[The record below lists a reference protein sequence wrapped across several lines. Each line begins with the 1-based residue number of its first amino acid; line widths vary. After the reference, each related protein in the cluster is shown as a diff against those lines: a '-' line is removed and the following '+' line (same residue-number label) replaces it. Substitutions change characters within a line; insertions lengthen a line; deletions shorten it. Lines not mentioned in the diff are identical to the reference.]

1 MIQLKKTRYGT
12 LFWLSLSIFFTL
24 LYGWLGLKVATSSSY
39 IVASDVRQH
48 VFWIRRYLDQNLFP
62 NDLIADYFESV
73 APLGYTTLYKTFA
86 FWGVDPVWLSKIL
99 PIFLGLGM
107 TWFCFFLAMQFLP
120 LPITGFIASLL
131 LNQVVWINNDLPTAT
146 PRAFLYVL
154 FPGVLYYLIKRSL
167 IPFLGLLLLLGLFY
181 PQYSLLTSGILVL
194 RLLFWRKTT
203 GKLEILGLILVFI
216 SLIPFALDSS
226 DFGPVVTAA
235 QAKTMAIFS
244 ESGRT
249 PIFTGDPWQF
259 YIGPGR
265 TGLIPRAL
273 LTPVTLIAAL
283 LLPVIVKFPQHF
295 PLVPQVKNLE
305 LLKQTAIVSV
315 SLFILAHLTLFRL
328 HLPSKYTNHSL
339 KIMICLTG
347 GIALTILMDKAMQL
361 SKNNQNWLKRITGLI
376 SIAIVLIL
384 LLFYPLFLDTF
395 PSSFYAS
402 GNSEQVYQFLLQQ
415 PKDVVVASLSN
426 EADNIATFAQRSVL
440 VSWRH
445 MSPYHLN
452 YQLTMEQRAE
462 DLIDAQYST
471 SADKVIAFID
481 RYRISFWLL
490 DKSWFETEY
499 VSRNRWFKQ
508 WPDWGEQIA
517 ARLNS
522 SQKLILP
529 DLQTSCTV
537 LNADNHLI
545 LDAKCLKNHLQN

>member
-1 MIQLKKTRYGT
+1 MKKTRFRT
-12 LFWLSLSIFFTL
+12 IFWLSLSSFFAIF
-24 LYGWLGLKVATSSSY
+24 YGWLGLKVATSSSY

-107 TWFCFFLAMQFLP
+107 TWLGFFLAMQFLP

-131 LNQVVWINNDLPTAT
+131 LNQVVWLNNDLPTAT

-167 IPFLGLLLLLGLFY
+167 FPFLGLLLLLGLFY
-181 PQYSLLTSGILVL
+181 PQYSLLTSGILFL
-194 RLLFWRKTT
+194 RLLFWRKTA
-203 GKLEILGLILVFI
+203 GKVETLGLILVFL

-235 QAKTMAIFS
+235 QAKTMAVFS

-249 PIFTGDPWQF
+249 PIFRGDPWQF

-273 LTPVTLIAAL
+273 LTPVTLIPAL

-295 PLVPQVKNLE
+295 PLVPQVKNLG

-315 SLFILAHLTLFRL
+315 GLFILAHLMLFRL
-328 HLPSKYTNHSL
+328 HLPSRYTNHSL
-339 KIMICLTG
+339 KIMICLAG
-347 GIALTILMDKAMQL
+347 GIVLTILMDKAMQL
-361 SKNNQNWLKRITGLI
+361 AKNNQSRLQQITGLT
-376 SIAIVLIL
+376 SIAIMLIL
-384 LLFYPLFLDTF
+384 LLFYPLFLDKF

-402 GNSEQVYQFLLQQ
+402 GTSEQVYQFLIKQ

-452 YQLTMEQRAE
+452 YQLAMEQRAE

-471 SADKVIAFID
+471 SADQVIGFID

-508 WPDWGEQIA
+508 WPDRGEQIA
-517 ARLNS
+517 TRLNS

-529 DLQTSCTV
+529 ELQTSCTV

-545 LDAKCLKNHLQN
+545 LDAKCLKHHLQN